1 MRIEDYGLIG
11 DLQTAALVGRNG
23 SIDWLCFPR
32 FDSGACF
39 AALLGND
46 DNGRWLLAPDCEIE
60 RVERRYREHS
70 LVHELDFHTE
80 HGSVRVIDF
89 MPPRGDA
96 PDVVR
101 IVEGLEGSVPM
112 RMELVLRFDYG
123 RIVPWV
129 RRLEDDTRIAIAGPD
144 AVAFRTPVEVRGE
157 NMSTVADFTVEAGD
171 RIPFVL
177 TWFPSHR
184 EPPRAITPD
193 HAYRDTCEYWDEWLV
208 PCTFGGRYSE
218 AVFRSLMVLKAMTY
232 RPTGGIV
239 AAPTTSLPE
248 QIGGVRNWDYR
259 YCWLRDASF
268 ALAALVGNGFVEE
281 AGSWRAWLLRAVAGD
296 PEDIQIMYGP
306 AGERRLLEF
315 ELPWLE
321 GYEGSQPVRV
331 GNGASTQFQLD
342 VYGEVADVL
351 YQARRRGLPGDDSA
365 WALLR
370 HLIQSLETRWRE
382 PDEGI
387 WEVRGPRR
395 HFTHSKV
402 MAWVAFDRG
411 LRLIEEL
418 GRDGPKER
426 WLEIRDAIKAEV
438 LERGFDE
445 ELGSFVQSYD
455 SKRLDASLLTIPL
468 YGFLPA
474 DDPRVRGT
482 LEAIRRELLVDG
494 FVQRYRHDPDVES
507 VDGLPAGEGA
517 FFLCSFWFVDNLIL
531 LGELDEA
538 HVMFERLLSLRND
551 LGLLS
556 EEYDPDLKRLVGNFP
571 QAFSHI
577 GLVNTAL
584 RLDVALSERD
594 GG

>member
-1 MRIEDYGLIG
+1 
-11 DLQTAALVGRNG
+11 
-23 SIDWLCFPR
+23 
-32 FDSGACF
+32 
-39 AALLGND
+39 
-46 DNGRWLLAPDCEIE
+46 
-60 RVERRYREHS
+60 
-70 LVHELDFHTE
+70 
-80 HGSVRVIDF
+80 
-89 MPPRGDA
+89 
-96 PDVVR
+96 
-101 IVEGLEGSVPM
+101 M

-144 AVAFRTPVEVRGE
+144 AVAFRTPIEVRGE
-157 NMSTVADFTVEAGD
+157 NLSTVADFTVEAGE

-184 EPPRAITPD
+184 DPPRAITPD
-193 HAYRDTCEYWDEWLV
+193 HAYQDTCEYWDEWLV
-208 PCTFGGRYSE
+208 PCTFGGRYAE

-232 RPTGGIV
+232 GPTGGIV

-281 AGSWRAWLLRAVAGD
+281 AGAWRAWLLRAVAGD
-296 PEDIQIMYGP
+296 PEGIQIMYGP

-411 LRLIEEL
+411 LRLIDEL
-418 GRDGPKER
+418 GRDGPTER

-482 LEAIRRELLVDG
+482 LEAIRRELLRRRLRPALPPRPGRGVGRRPAARRGRFLPLLVLVRRQPDPAG
-494 FVQRYRHDPDVES
+494 RARRGARDVRAAALAPQRPRAALGGVRPGAEAARRQ
-507 VDGLPAGEGA
+507 LPAGVLAHRAREHGA
-517 FFLCSFWFVDNLIL
+517 AARRCAV
-531 LGELDEA
+531 
-538 HVMFERLLSLRND
+538 
-551 LGLLS
+551 
-556 EEYDPDLKRLVGNFP
+556 
-571 QAFSHI
+571 
-577 GLVNTAL
+577 
-584 RLDVALSERD
+584 
-594 GG
+594 